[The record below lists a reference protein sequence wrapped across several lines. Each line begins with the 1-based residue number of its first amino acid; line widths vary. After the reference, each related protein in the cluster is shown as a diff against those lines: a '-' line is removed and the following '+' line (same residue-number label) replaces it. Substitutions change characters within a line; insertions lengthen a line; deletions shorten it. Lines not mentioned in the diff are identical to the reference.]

1 MTKAVGGCVLHLQE
15 TYDYLMDTM
24 DANKTTVAFPVVAR
38 CTSGEEQGDFKG
50 IISRAR
56 YAVQDFAHRAVAAA
70 TVCGVR

>member
-15 TYDYLMDTM
+15 TYEFLMDTM

-38 CTSGEEQGDFKG
+38 CTSEEEQGDFKG

-56 YAVQDFAHRAVAAA
+56 CAGGVIQRAA
-70 TVCGVR
+70 TKIADSCQCY